1 MEKGQNKTEKE
12 SKTKE
17 SIIKLKK
24 EQNKQEGSQN
34 KTKTERKI

>member
-17 SIIKLKK
+17 NIIKLKK
-24 EQNKQEGSQN
+24 EQNKKEGSQN